1 MPEMEATA
9 GHSKACC
16 NVPPV
21 VATGYQIKGS
31 YEELGGYKTYV
42 TGPED
47 ADKGI
52 LAVYDIFGYFDQT
65 LQGADILATSDANQK
80 YKVFMPDWFKGKPC
94 PIEWYPPDTEEKQK
108 SLTNWFKGWAPGD
121 TAAKI
126 PDYVK
131 AVQEKNPSI
140 KSWAII
146 GYCWGG
152 KIVSLV
158 TSKPETN
165 PFKAGAAIHPAFVD
179 ANDAK
184 NIKVPIVMLASMEE
198 DEKDVQA
205 YEAALSVPRHVEMFK
220 DQVHG
225 WMAARADLAQPR
237 VQEEYVRGYKT
248 VLEFFGKNWT

>member
-1 MPEMEATA
+1 M
-9 GHSKACC
+9 
-16 NVPPV
+16 
-21 VATGYQIKGS
+21 
-31 YEELGGYKTYV
+31 
-42 TGPED
+42 
-47 ADKGI
+47 
-52 LAVYDIFGYFDQT
+52 
-65 LQGADILATSDANQK
+65 
-80 YKVFMPDWFKGKPC
+80 
-94 PIEWYPPDTEEKQK
+94 
-108 SLTNWFKGWAPGD
+108 
-121 TAAKI
+121 
-126 PDYVK
+126 
-131 AVQEKNPSI
+131 QEKNPSI